1 MAAFPP
7 KRDKASRCPE
17 LGTSTVFGC
26 LTTHAATSMI
36 YEFFARTDRGRV
48 RNNNED
54 SVAFDRDAQIAVLAD
69 GMGGYNA
76 GEVASAMATTFIRTE
91 MARWLAHAGQNAQS
105 ADVRKALEICVENA
119 NHAVLGASLSNPQYA
134 GMGTTLV
141 VGVFRG
147 ERLIL
152 GHIGDSR
159 CYRLRDGVLQQ
170 ITRDHSWLQEQIDL
184 GLLTPAQAAV
194 SGLGN
199 LVTRALGVDGEAHA
213 EINEFAVEPQ
223 DLFILC
229 SDGLSDMVGDEGLAE
244 LALLPIA
251 LPDKAARMVAMAND
265 RGGRDNISVLLA
277 QAGPGGGG
285 AASKRGLVSRLLRS
299 R

>member
-1 MAAFPP
+1 
-7 KRDKASRCPE
+7 
-17 LGTSTVFGC
+17 
-26 LTTHAATSMI
+26 MI

-159 CYRLRDGVLQQ
+159 
-170 ITRDHSWLQEQIDL
+170 
-184 GLLTPAQAAV
+184 
-194 SGLGN
+194 
-199 LVTRALGVDGEAHA
+199 
-213 EINEFAVEPQ
+213 
-223 DLFILC
+223 
-229 SDGLSDMVGDEGLAE
+229 
-244 LALLPIA
+244 
-251 LPDKAARMVAMAND
+251 
-265 RGGRDNISVLLA
+265 
-277 QAGPGGGG
+277 
-285 AASKRGLVSRLLRS
+285 
-299 R
+299 

>member
-1 MAAFPP
+1 MNSSILE
-7 KRDKASRCPE
+7 R
-17 LGTSTVFGC
+17 
-26 LTTHAATSMI
+26 
-36 YEFFARTDRGRV
+36 
-48 RNNNED
+48 
-54 SVAFDRDAQIAVLAD
+54 
-69 GMGGYNA
+69 
-76 GEVASAMATTFIRTE
+76 EV
-91 MARWLAHAGQNAQS
+91 
-105 ADVRKALEICVENA
+105 
-119 NHAVLGASLSNPQYA
+119 
-134 GMGTTLV
+134 
-141 VGVFRG
+141 
-147 ERLIL
+147 
-152 GHIGDSR
+152 
-159 CYRLRDGVLQQ
+159 
-170 ITRDHSWLQEQIDL
+170 
-184 GLLTPAQAAV
+184 AV